1 MPNKI
6 CFVSH
11 GLEGGGME
19 RALVSLANYYAEKNC
34 DVSILNIY
42 KTEVFFK
49 IHPSIQIIW
58 PKFIRKNRYV
68 HILRL
73 FPFIRKNIKQIKP
86 DVVFSFGETFNSY
99 VIIALA
105 LLNQRLILTN
115 RMWPTLDLGFPT
127 AFLNKYFYRFAD
139 GVVAQTNIAKSII
152 KEKYFNDNVVVI
164 PNAVMPV
171 ETEGVPKKNQII
183 SVGRLSKAKGH
194 IVLLRAFS
202 KLPKNDWSLHL
213 VGDGAE
219 TEKLKKEAKFLGIAD
234 RTIFHGHLKGFS
246 KLMAESKIF
255 VLPSMHEGFPNALV
269 EAMSVPLPCISS
281 NCVAGPADIIRHG
294 ENGLLVS
301 PGDENELAAAMEKL
315 IEDEGLRA
323 NLAQK
328 AFEVRDTYNFETIA
342 ERYLKFL
349 LPPEL

>member
-6 CFVSH
+6 CFISH

-19 RALVSLANYYAEKNC
+19 RALVSLANYYAEKNYE
-34 DVSILNIY
+34 VSILNLY
-42 KTEVFFK
+42 KTGVFFYL
-49 IHPSIQIIW
+49 HPDIQIIW
-58 PKFIRKNRYV
+58 PDFPRKNRYV
-68 HILRL
+68 HILML
-73 FPFIRKNIKQIKP
+73 LPFIRRNIKKIKP

-115 RMWPTLDLGFPT
+115 RMWPTLDLGFPAT
-127 AFLNKYFYRFAD
+127 FLNKLFYRFAD
-139 GVVAQTNIAKSII
+139 GVVAQTSIAKKLIEERS
-152 KEKYFNDNVVVI
+152 FNNNVLVI

-171 ETEGVPKKNQII
+171 ETAAKAKKNQII

-194 IVLLRAFS
+194 IFLIRAFA
-202 KLPKNDWSLHL
+202 KLQKNGWTLHL
-213 VGDGAE
+213 VGNGAE
-219 TEKLKKEAKFLGIAD
+219 YQKLKQEAEDLGIAGK
-234 RTIFHGHLKGFS
+234 TVFHGHLKDFS
-246 KLMAESKIF
+246 ELMAESKIF

-294 ENGLLVS
+294 ENGLLVT

-315 IEDEGLRA
+315 IADEGLRA

-328 AFEVRDTYNFETIA
+328 AFEVREIYNFETIA